1 MSPNSYVTKEA
12 FNAPDNYTEMLSL
25 AEKLAKPFPL
35 VRVDFYD
42 VDGKIYVGE
51 MTFSPGGG
59 FNTYYD
65 EWDERLGSYLNLPEA
80 NVPET

>member
-1 MSPNSYVTKEA
+1 MV
-12 FNAPDNYTEMLSL
+12 FC
-25 AEKLAKPFPL
+25 
-35 VRVDFYD
+35 D

-65 EWDERLGSYLNLPEA
+65 EWDGEIGSFLTLPEA
-80 NVPET
+80 NVPEKGAADE

>member
-1 MSPNSYVTKEA
+1 MTKER
-12 FNAPDNYTEMLSL
+12 FRPPENFREMLTL
-25 AEKLAKPFPL
+25 AEKLAGPFPL

-42 VDGKIYVGE
+42 VDGRIYVGE

-65 EWDERLGSYLNLPEA
+65 EWDQKIGSYLTLPAA
-80 NVPET
+80 NVPD